1 MALIDISKISNR
13 GRVVASND
21 QIVSSVELSANGFSS
36 YLREDSGWILR
47 DFVKDLFSHE
57 NEYVL
62 LAHEDEVD
70 EVLGI
75 THEQGDSFAVKVADR
90 MVAFALSKPETSWD
104 DDVLNGI
111 LYKLLQRIQWE
122 ECDEGVDEVIGKLM
136 ELNDENHPMDEIL
149 NVIDNIED
157 QFREKVEPEDARYN
171 NIVPAISSV
180 DKESGKVVYYD
191 IYQEEDN
198 DTQAE
203 IAISIGHII
212 LACCTII
219 MLINEHKGNFEDYY
233 KRDALADELEDQM
246 YIKPIWFDSEQFRKS
261 VNDVLPLIAN
271 KEKEE
276 VLNLL
281 DKHEEVISRFDFQY
295 KTTPYECVYVDFNT
309 NDMPHVR
316 VHTVIDQN
324 CNMDRELSISEEVT
338 AKCANVL
345 SNMQEM
351 LADFFGRDGEFVTS
365 CVVKDK
371 GYIFKNV
378 YGAGYLSIRPSV
390 LYDDFSSYIDNDNQ
404 LCQATFKIEFD
415 FI

>member
-1 MALIDISKISNR
+1 MALIDISKIQNR
-13 GRVVASND
+13 GSVVASKS
-21 QIVSSVELSANGFSS
+21 QIVSSVELPANGFSS
-36 YLREDSGWILR
+36 YLRKDSGWILR

-62 LAHEDEVD
+62 LAHEDDVD

-122 ECDEGVDEVIGKLM
+122 EGEEDEDDVIVKLM
-136 ELNDENHPMDEIL
+136 EMNSENHPMDEIL
-149 NVIDNIED
+149 NNIDNLED
-157 QFREKVEPEDARYN
+157 RFRENALPEDALCN
-171 NIVPAISSV
+171 NIIPAISSV

-191 IYQEEDN
+191 IYEED
-198 DTQAE
+198 DDVQAE

-212 LACCTII
+212 LACCTIV
-219 MLINEHKGNFEDYY
+219 MLIKDNKDDFENHYN
-233 KRDALADELEDQM
+233 RNTLAKELEDQI
-246 YIKPIWFDSEQFRKS
+246 YTKPIWFDSEQFRKS

-295 KTTPYECVYVDFNT
+295 KITPYECVYLDFDT
-309 NDMPHVR
+309 SDMPHVR
-316 VHTVIDQN
+316 AHTVINQDG
-324 CNMDRELSISEEVT
+324 NMDRELSISEEVT

-390 LYDDFSSYIDNDNQ
+390 LYDDFSSYIDDDNN

>member
-1 MALIDISKISNR
+1 MALIDISKIQNR
-13 GRVVASND
+13 GSVVASKA
-21 QIVSSVELSANGFSS
+21 QIVSSVELSADGFGRYLSS
-36 YLREDSGWILR
+36 DIKWILN

-62 LAHEDEVD
+62 LAHEDDVD

-111 LYKLLQRIQWE
+111 LYKLLQRIQWKEGE
-122 ECDEGVDEVIGKLM
+122 EDEDDVIVKLM
-136 ELNDENHPMDEIL
+136 EMNSENHPMDEIL
-149 NVIDNIED
+149 NVIDNLED
-157 QFREKVEPEDARYN
+157 QFREKVLPEDARYN

-191 IYQEEDN
+191 IYKEDD
-198 DTQAE
+198 DTQTE

-219 MLINEHKGNFEDYY
+219 MLINEHKNNFEDYY
-233 KRDALADELEDQM
+233 KRDRLADELEGKM
-246 YIKPIWFDSEQFRKS
+246 HIKPIWFDSEQFRKS
-261 VNDVLPLIAN
+261 VNDVLPLMVN

-295 KTTPYECVYVDFNT
+295 KTTPYECVYLDFDT
-309 NDMPHVR
+309 SDMPHVR
-316 VHTVIDQN
+316 VHTIINQQ
-324 CNMDRELSISEEVT
+324 CNMEEGLPAPNEIT

-345 SNMQEM
+345 ANMQEM

-390 LYDDFSSYIDNDNQ
+390 LYDDFSSYTDYDNQ
-404 LCQATFKIEFD
+404 LCQATFKVEFD

>member
-1 MALIDISKISNR
+1 MALIDISKIQNR
-13 GRVVASND
+13 GSVVASKA
-21 QIVSSVELSANGFSS
+21 QIVSSVELSADGFSR
-36 YLREDSGWILR
+36 YLSSDIKWILN

-62 LAHEDEVD
+62 LAHEDDVD

-75 THEQGDSFAVKVADR
+75 THEQGDSFAVMVADR
-90 MVAFALSKPETSWD
+90 MIAFALSKSETSWSD
-104 DDVLNGI
+104 SELNDI
-111 LYKLLQRIQWE
+111 LYSLLQRIQWE
-122 ECDEGVDEVIGKLM
+122 EGDEDVDEVIGKLM

-180 DKESGKVVYYD
+180 DKESGKVIYYD
-191 IYQEEDN
+191 IYQEED

-203 IAISIGHII
+203 IAISIGHTI

-219 MLINEHKGNFEDYY
+219 MLINEHKNNFEDYY
-233 KRDALADELEDQM
+233 KRDRLADELEDQTH
-246 YIKPIWFDSEQFRKS
+246 IKPIWFDSEQFRKS

-281 DKHEEVISRFDFQY
+281 DKHEEAISRFDFQL
-295 KTTPYECVYVDFNT
+295 KTTPYECVYNDFDTSN
-309 NDMPHVR
+309 MPQVR
-316 VHTVIDQN
+316 VHTIIDQN
-324 CNMDRELSISEEVT
+324 CNIDESLSIPDGVAS
-338 AKCANVL
+338 KCANVL
-345 SNMQEM
+345 SDMQGM
-351 LADFFGRDGEFVTS
+351 LADFFGNDGEFVTS
-365 CVVKDK
+365 CIVKGK
-371 GYIFKNV
+371 GYVFKNV
-378 YGAGYLSIRPSV
+378 YGAGYLSIIPSV
-390 LYDDFSSYIDNDNQ
+390 LYDDFSSYVGDDNQ
-404 LCQATFKIEFD
+404 LCQATFKIELD

>member
-13 GRVVASND
+13 GSVVASNA
-21 QIVSSVELSANGFSS
+21 QIVSSVEVSSDGFSR
-36 YLREDSGWILR
+36 YLSNDIQWILR
-47 DFVKDLFSHE
+47 DFVRDLFSHE

-62 LAHEDEVD
+62 LAHEDEVN

-90 MVAFALSKPETSWD
+90 MIAFALSKPETLWD
-104 DDVLNGI
+104 DDVLNDI

-122 ECDEGVDEVIGKLM
+122 EGDEDVDEVIGKLM

-149 NVIDNIED
+149 NVIDNLED
-157 QFREKVEPEDARYN
+157 HFREKALPEDARYN

-191 IYQEEDN
+191 IYKEDD

-219 MLINEHKGNFEDYY
+219 MLINEHKNNFEDYY
-233 KRDALADELEDQM
+233 KRDRLADELEDQM
-246 YIKPIWFDSEQFRKS
+246 HTKPIWFDSEQFRKS

-316 VHTVIDQN
+316 VHTIINQQ
-324 CNMDRELSISEEVT
+324 CNMEEGLPVTNEIT

-345 SNMQEM
+345 SNMQDM
-351 LADFFGRDGEFVTS
+351 LADFFGRDGGFVTS
-365 CVVKDK
+365 CVVKGK

-390 LYDDFSSYIDNDNQ
+390 LYDDFSSYTDYDNQ
-404 LCQATFKIEFD
+404 LCQATFKVEFD

>member
-1 MALIDISKISNR
+1 MALIDISKIQNR
-13 GRVVASND
+13 SSVVSSKVPIA
-21 QIVSSVELSANGFSS
+21 SSVEVSSDGFSR
-36 YLREDSGWILR
+36 YLSNDIQWLLR
-47 DFVKDLFSHE
+47 DFAKDLFSHE

-62 LAHEDEVD
+62 LAHEDDVD

-104 DDVLNGI
+104 DDVLNDI

-122 ECDEGVDEVIGKLM
+122 EGEEDEDDVIVKLM
-136 ELNDENHPMDEIL
+136 EMNSENHPMDEIL
-149 NVIDNIED
+149 NVIDNLED
-157 QFREKVEPEDARYN
+157 QFREKVLPEDARYN

-191 IYQEEDN
+191 IYKEDD
-198 DTQAE
+198 DTQTE

-219 MLINEHKGNFEDYY
+219 MLINEHKNNFEDYY
-233 KRDALADELEDQM
+233 KRDRLADELEDQ
-246 YIKPIWFDSEQFRKS
+246 IHTKPIWFDSEQFRKS

-271 KEKEE
+271 KGKEE

-316 VHTVIDQN
+316 VHTIINQQ
-324 CNMDRELSISEEVT
+324 CNMEEGLPVTNEIT

-345 SNMQEM
+345 ANMQEM

-390 LYDDFSSYIDNDNQ
+390 LYDDFSSYIDDDNN
-404 LCQATFKIEFD
+404 LCQATFKVEFD